1 MHQSHGI
8 PPPTGYGGCIAILN
22 RIPFAYTRIHQVDYA
37 HHAHLVHCPQCVRL
51 SPWTFSGCKHE
62 PIFAAEFARTF
73 GLHDTTVCVLPVV
86 DCAIPFMRFYLAGA
100 IIFTV
105 IALVSV
111 LSYWRYK
118 SRIPLASLLL
128 QVVMDVAK
136 HHKSVYF
143 VAFTALV
150 IQAALS
156 VWVQQ
161 LWSTDRQ
168 LR

>member
-1 MHQSHGI
+1 
-8 PPPTGYGGCIAILN
+8 
-22 RIPFAYTRIHQVDYA
+22 
-37 HHAHLVHCPQCVRL
+37 
-51 SPWTFSGCKHE
+51 
-62 PIFAAEFARTF
+62 
-73 GLHDTTVCVLPVV
+73 
-86 DCAIPFMRFYLAGA
+86 MRFYLAGA

-156 VWVQQ
+156 V
-161 LWSTDRQ
+161 
-168 LR
+168 